1 MGCEPTIPRNYCVLV
16 SGTTWSMA
24 GVPLGLPEEETGG
37 EPRTLDFLQDHEVWY
52 FQTPNWDHLVTCP
65 VPTSKQPYS
74 LVVETDFPMS
84 ARERWMGFLV
94 W

>member
-1 MGCEPTIPRNYCVLV
+1 M
-16 SGTTWSMA
+16 SGI
-24 GVPLGLPEEETGG
+24 PLGLPEEETGG
-37 EPRTLDFLQDHEVWY
+37 DPRTLNFLQDHGVRY
-52 FQTPNWDHLVTCP
+52 FQPPKWDHPATCH